1 MLTELVSKLL
11 GSEKR
16 DRILALD
23 TIVRTAFGYPGW
35 RNDIQR
41 RATEA
46 LVEGKDVIALLPTG
60 MGKSLIFQAAAIA
73 REGTGLVIS
82 PTKSLME
89 DQVAALRNQGIQA
102 RAYYGDL
109 SWPEKLNIRNELAAS
124 ELELLFVTPESASGA
139 LSEIIEGANI
149 SVIAADEAHLVSQW
163 GNSFRPEYLP
173 VFRDIRKV
181 HPFVPIVAVTATA
194 RRTLLLEIAQI
205 LDMSDV
211 EEFILPMDR
220 PEIQFEVI
228 KLPNLSE
235 SPKYSQVNEELCR
248 TAVLQVR
255 RMLELHGEYAK
266 GIVYTPTNSLKEKIS
281 QALLELSIPICEYD
295 VDLPAI
301 ERRRIGKE
309 FKQPN
314 GPIQV
319 VCATGASFGMG
330 IDVPEVRFIINAGL
344 PDSIETLYQQAG
356 RCGRDGKSSTAMT
369 IVSTRSHE
377 RRVWGLIWQENRVA
391 EEPQVVESRDDKW
404 NHVVEW
410 AFGANCRRR
419 VLLEYLEE
427 TPFAGSDGNPNCCD
441 VCAAGPAPRKIETK
455 APAAVASHESHSA
468 GGGALFH
475 DLYGRAEIKEVV
487 EGGISRVRVHFPDF
501 PGILS
506 NQVVARS
513 VLRSATSSESMHSNA
528 GFSLGEI
535 VRHRQWGVGEVA
547 ERRSNGRF
555 VCVFQGSKVVVP
567 GNQLSQVDS
576 PISSGVREESPI
588 RGRDPVSQR
597 PFSRQSPLPS
607 MRKPVQEPGALPMI
621 VLEAIERKDADA
633 LCDAIVD
640 TLRSLPYKSDSKAA
654 ELILMGFFNRSAG
667 ILSKSNEGLVY
678 LELGLLDH
686 AQECFARAEDDGG
699 LRMVKRKRSIRR
711 AEELVVA
718 GNFAEAASIFAQL
731 GLTKRAADLLRS
743 G

>member
-1 MLTELVSKLL
+1 MLNKLVAKLL
-11 GSEKR
+11 GSETR
-16 DRILALD
+16 DRVLALD
-23 TIVRTAFGYPGW
+23 TIVRTAFGHPGW
-35 RNDIQR
+35 RNDIQK

-89 DQVAALRNQGIQA
+89 DQVAALRSQGIQA

-109 SWPEKLNIRNELAAS
+109 SWPEKRKIRNELAAS

-194 RRTLLLEIAQI
+194 RRTLLSEIAQI
-205 LDMSDV
+205 LNMNDV

-220 PEIQFEVI
+220 PEVRFEVV
-228 KLPNLSE
+228 KLPNLPDA
-235 SPKYSQVNEELCR
+235 PKYSQVNEEFCHA
-248 TAVLQVR
+248 AVLQVR
-255 RMLELHGEYAK
+255 RMLELHGKYAK
-266 GIVYTPTNSLKEKIS
+266 GIVYTPTNSLKQKIF
-281 QALLELSIPICEYD
+281 QALLEIGVPICEYD
-295 VDLPAI
+295 KDLSAI
-301 ERRRIGKE
+301 ERRKIGKE

-356 RCGRDGKSSTAMT
+356 RCGRDGNNATAVT
-369 IVSTRSHE
+369 IVSTRTHE
-377 RRVWGLIWQENRVA
+377 RRVWGLIWQENRVN

-410 AFGANCRRR
+410 AFGTGCRRR
-419 VLLEYLEE
+419 ALLEYLEE
-427 TPFAGSDGNPNCCD
+427 TPFAGPDGISTCCD
-441 VCAAGPAPRKIETK
+441 VCAAGQTPRKLETK
-455 APAAVASHESHSA
+455 AAASAVSHESHSV

-475 DLYGRAEIKEVV
+475 ELYGRAEIKEVF
-487 EGGISRVRVHFPDF
+487 EGTGRVRVHFPDF
-501 PGILS
+501 PGVLS
-506 NQVVARS
+506 NQVVVRS
-513 VLRSATSSESMHSNA
+513 VLRSATSTGSKNMKEE
-528 GFSLGEI
+528 FVPGEI

-547 ERRSNGRF
+547 EKRSNGTF
-555 VCVFQGSKVVVP
+555 VCIFQGSKVVVS
-567 GNQLSQVDS
+567 GDQLNQVDALKA
-576 PISSGVREESPI
+576 SGVREESLVHGQGPAS
-588 RGRDPVSQR
+588 RRPV
-597 PFSRQSPLPS
+597 PGQSMVPS
-607 MRKPVQEPGALPMI
+607 MRKPMQGPGVLPMI
-621 VLEAIERKDADA
+621 VLEAIDRKDADA

-640 TLRSLPYKSDSKAA
+640 TLRSSSYKSDSRAA
-654 ELILMGFFNRSAG
+654 QLILTGLFNRSAG
-667 ILSKSNEGLVY
+667 ILSKSNEGQVY
-678 LELGLLDH
+678 LELGLLDR
-686 AQECFARAEDDGG
+686 AQECFTSAEDDSGM
-699 LRMVKRKRSIRR
+699 RMVKRKRSIRR

-718 GNFAEAASIFAQL
+718 GSFAEAASIFSQL
-731 GLTKRAADLLRS
+731 GLSKRSAELLRN

>member
-109 SWPEKLNIRNELAAS
+109 SWPEKLKIRNELAAS

-220 PEIQFEVI
+220 PEIQFEVV

-235 SPKYSQVNEELCR
+235 SPKYSQVNEEFCR

-255 RMLELHGEYAK
+255 RMLELHGKYAK
-266 GIVYTPTNSLKEKIS
+266 GIVYTPTNSLKQKIS
-281 QALLELSIPICEYD
+281 QALLEISIPICEYD
-295 VDLPAI
+295 KDLPAI

-356 RCGRDGKSSTAMT
+356 RCGRDGNSSTAVT

-377 RRVWGLIWQENRVA
+377 RRVWGLIWQENRVT

-410 AFGANCRRR
+410 AFKASCRRR

-427 TPFAGSDGNPNCCD
+427 TPFAGSDGNPKCCD
-441 VCAAGPAPRKIETK
+441 VCAAGQAPRKVETK
-455 APAAVASHESHSA
+455 APAAVASHESHSS

-475 DLYGRAEIKEVV
+475 NLYGRAEIKEVF
-487 EGGISRVRVHFPDF
+487 EGTSRVRVHFPDF

-506 NQVVARS
+506 NQVVVRS

-528 GFSLGEI
+528 DFSLGEI

-547 ERRSNGRF
+547 ERRSNGTF
-555 VCVFQGSKVVVP
+555 VCIFQGSKVVVP
-567 GNQLSQVDS
+567 GNQLNQVDS

-607 MRKPVQEPGALPMI
+607 MHKPVQDSGALPMI

-640 TLRSLPYKSDSKAA
+640 TLRSSSYKSDSRAA
-654 ELILMGFFNRSAG
+654 QLILTGLFNRSAG
-667 ILSKSNEGLVY
+667 ILSKSNEGHVY
-678 LELGLLDH
+678 LELGLLDR
-686 AQECFARAEDDGG
+686 AQECFTGVEDDSGM
-699 LRMVKRKRSIRR
+699 RMVKRKRSIRR

-718 GNFAEAASIFAQL
+718 GSFVEAASIFSQL
-731 GLTKRAADLLRS
+731 GLSKRAAELLRN

>member
-109 SWPEKLNIRNELAAS
+109 SWPEKLKIRNELAAS

-139 LSEIIEGANI
+139 LSDIIEGANI

-220 PEIQFEVI
+220 PEVQFEVI

-235 SPKYSQVNEELCR
+235 SPKYSQVTEEFCR

-255 RMLELHGEYAK
+255 RMLELHGKYAK
-266 GIVYTPTNSLKEKIS
+266 GIVYTPTNSLKQKIS
-281 QALLELSIPICEYD
+281 QALLEIGIPICEYD
-295 VDLPAI
+295 KDLPAI

-356 RCGRDGKSSTAMT
+356 RCGRDGNSSTAVT

-377 RRVWGLIWQENRVA
+377 RRVWGLIWQENRVT

-410 AFGANCRRR
+410 AFGASCRRR

-427 TPFAGSDGNPNCCD
+427 TPFAGSDGNPKCCD
-441 VCAAGPAPRKIETK
+441 VCAAGQTPRKVETK

-475 DLYGRAEIKEVV
+475 DLYGRAEIKEVF
-487 EGGISRVRVHFPDF
+487 EGTSRVRVHFPDF

-506 NQVVARS
+506 NQVVVRS
-513 VLRSATSSESMHSNA
+513 VLRSATSSENMHSNA
-528 GFSLGEI
+528 DFSLGEI

-547 ERRSNGRF
+547 ERRSNGTF
-555 VCVFQGSKVVVP
+555 VCIFQGSRVVVP
-567 GNQLSQVDS
+567 GNQLNQVDS
-576 PISSGVREESPI
+576 PVSTGVEEESPI
-588 RGRDPVSQR
+588 RGRNPVSQR

-607 MRKPVQEPGALPMI
+607 MRKPVQDSGALPMI

-640 TLRSLPYKSDSKAA
+640 TLRSSSYKTDSRAA
-654 ELILMGFFNRSAG
+654 QLILTGLFNRSAG
-667 ILSKSNEGLVY
+667 ILSKSDEGHVY
-678 LELGLLDH
+678 LELGLLDR
-686 AQECFARAEDDGG
+686 AQECFTSVEDDSG

-711 AEELVVA
+711 AEELIVA
-718 GNFAEAASIFAQL
+718 GSFIEAASIFSQL
-731 GLTKRAADLLRS
+731 GLSKRAAELLRN

>member
-1 MLTELVSKLL
+1 
-11 GSEKR
+11 
-16 DRILALD
+16 
-23 TIVRTAFGYPGW
+23 
-35 RNDIQR
+35 
-41 RATEA
+41 
-46 LVEGKDVIALLPTG
+46 
-60 MGKSLIFQAAAIA
+60 
-73 REGTGLVIS
+73 
-82 PTKSLME
+82 ME

-109 SWPEKLNIRNELAAS
+109 SWPEKLKIRNELAAS

-220 PEIQFEVI
+220 PEVQFEVV

-235 SPKYSQVNEELCR
+235 SPKYSQVNEEFCR

-255 RMLELHGEYAK
+255 RMLELHGKYAK
-266 GIVYTPTNSLKEKIS
+266 GIVYTPTNSLKQKIS
-281 QALLELSIPICEYD
+281 QALLEIGIPICEYD
-295 VDLPAI
+295 KDLPAI

-356 RCGRDGKSSTAMT
+356 RCGRDGNSSTAVT
-369 IVSTRSHE
+369 IISTRSHE
-377 RRVWGLIWQENRVA
+377 RRVWGLIWQESRIT

-410 AFGANCRRR
+410 AFGTSCRRR

-427 TPFAGSDGNPNCCD
+427 TPFAGPDGNRKCCD
-441 VCAAGPAPRKIETK
+441 VCADGHTPRKVETK
-455 APAAVASHESHSA
+455 APAAVASHESHLA
-468 GGGALFH
+468 GGSTLFH
-475 DLYGRAEIKEVV
+475 DLYGRAEIKEVL
-487 EGGISRVRVHFPDF
+487 EGTGRVRVHFPDF

-506 NQVVARS
+506 NQVVVRS
-513 VLRSATSSESMHSNA
+513 VLRSATSSESMHSNTD
-528 GFSLGEI
+528 FSLGEI

-547 ERRSNGRF
+547 ERRSNGTF
-555 VCVFQGSKVVVP
+555 VCIFQGSKVVVP
-567 GNQLSQVDS
+567 GNQLNQVDA
-576 PISSGVREESPI
+576 PNPPGTTELTLA
-588 RGRDPVSQR
+588 RGREPAPHRSAPGQ
-597 PFSRQSPLPS
+597 PGLPN
-607 MRKPVQEPGALPMI
+607 MRKPIQNTGALPMI

-640 TLRSLPYKSDSKAA
+640 TMRSSSYKSDSKAA
-654 ELILMGFFNRSAG
+654 QLILTGLFNRSAG
-667 ILSKSNEGLVY
+667 ILGKSNEGHVY
-678 LELGLLDH
+678 LELGLLDR
-686 AQECFARAEDDGG
+686 AQECFTSAEDDSGM
-699 LRMVKRKRSIRR
+699 RMVKRKRSIRR

-718 GNFAEAASIFAQL
+718 GSFAEAASIFSQL
-731 GLTKRAADLLRS
+731 GLTKRSAELL
-743 G
+743 GNG

>member
-109 SWPEKLNIRNELAAS
+109 SWPEKLKIRNELAAS

-139 LSEIIEGANI
+139 LSEIIDGANI

-163 GNSFRPEYLP
+163 GNSFRPDYLP
-173 VFRDIRKV
+173 VFRDIRKA

-205 LDMSDV
+205 LGMGDF
-211 EEFILPMDR
+211 EEFTLPMDR
-220 PEIQFEVI
+220 PEIKFEVVN
-228 KLPNLSE
+228 LPNLSE
-235 SPKYSQVNEELCR
+235 SSKNAQVNEQFCKVAIE
-248 TAVLQVR
+248 QVR
-255 RMLELHGEYAK
+255 RMLADHGPYSK
-266 GIVYTPTNSLKEKIS
+266 GIIYTPTNSLKEQIARS
-281 QALLELSIPICEYD
+281 LSVLGVPICEYD
-295 VDLPAI
+295 KDLPAI
-301 ERRRIGKE
+301 ERRRIGKD
-309 FKQPN
+309 FKQQH
-314 GPIQV
+314 GPIQI

-330 IDVPEVRFIINAGL
+330 IDVPEVRFIINVGL

-356 RCGRDGKSSTAMT
+356 RGGRDGKASTALT
-369 IVSTRSHE
+369 IVSTRTHE
-377 RRVWGLIWQENRVA
+377 RRVWGWIWRENMVA
-391 EEPQVVESRDDKW
+391 AEPQVVESRDDKW

-410 AFGANCRRR
+410 AFGASCRRR

-427 TPFAGSDGNPNCCD
+427 TPFAGPDGNPKCCD
-441 VCAAGPAPRKIETK
+441 VCAAGQTPRKVETK
-455 APAAVASHESHSA
+455 APAAVVSHESHSA
-468 GGGALFH
+468 GGGTLFH
-475 DLYGRAEIKEVV
+475 DLYGRAEIKEVF
-487 EGGISRVRVHFPDF
+487 EGTGRVRVHFPDF

-506 NQVVARS
+506 NQVVVRS

-528 GFSLGEI
+528 DFSLGEI

-547 ERRSNGRF
+547 ERRSNGTF
-555 VCVFQGSKVVVP
+555 VCIFQGSKVVVP
-567 GNQLSQVDS
+567 GNQLNQVDA
-576 PISSGVREESPI
+576 PNPPGTTEISLV
-588 RGRDPVSQR
+588 RGREPAPHRSASGQ
-597 PFSRQSPLPS
+597 PTLPS
-607 MRKPVQEPGALPMI
+607 IRKPMQNTGALPMI

-640 TLRSLPYKSDSKAA
+640 TMRSSSYKSDSKAA
-654 ELILMGFFNRSAG
+654 QLILTGLFNRSAG
-667 ILSKSNEGLVY
+667 ILGKSNEGHVY
-678 LELGLLDH
+678 LELGLLDL
-686 AQECFARAEDDGG
+686 AQECFTSAEDDSGM
-699 LRMVKRKRSIRR
+699 RMVKRKRSIRR

-718 GNFAEAASIFAQL
+718 GSFAEAASIFSQL
-731 GLTKRAADLLRS
+731 GLTKRSAELLRN

>member
-89 DQVAALRNQGIQA
+89 DQVAALRSQGIQA

-109 SWPEKLNIRNELAAS
+109 SWPEKLKIRNELAAS

-173 VFRDIRKV
+173 VFRDIRNV

-220 PEIQFEVI
+220 PEVQFEVI

-235 SPKYSQVNEELCR
+235 SPKYSQVNEEFCR

-255 RMLELHGEYAK
+255 RMLELHGKYAK

-281 QALLELSIPICEYD
+281 QALLEIGIPICEYD
-295 VDLPAI
+295 KDLPAI

-356 RCGRDGKSSTAMT
+356 RCGRDGNSSTAVT

-377 RRVWGLIWQENRVA
+377 RRVWGLIWQENRIR
-391 EEPQVVESRDDKW
+391 EDPQVVESRDDKW

-410 AFGANCRRR
+410 AFGASCRRR

-427 TPFAGSDGNPNCCD
+427 TPFAGSDGNPKCCD
-441 VCAAGPAPRKIETK
+441 VCAAGQTPRKIETK
-455 APAAVASHESHSA
+455 APAAVASHQSHSA
-468 GGGALFH
+468 GGSALFH
-475 DLYGRAEIKEVV
+475 DLYGRAEIKEVF
-487 EGGISRVRVHFPDF
+487 EGTGRVRVHFPDF

-506 NQVVARS
+506 NQVVVRS

-528 GFSLGEI
+528 DFALGEI

-547 ERRSNGRF
+547 ERRSNGTF
-555 VCVFQGSKVVVP
+555 VCIFQGSKVVVP
-567 GNQLSQVDS
+567 GNQLNQVDS
-576 PISSGVREESPI
+576 PVSSGVREESPT
-588 RGRDPVSQR
+588 RGRDPVPQR

-607 MRKPVQEPGALPMI
+607 LRNPVQESGALPMI

-640 TLRSLPYKSDSKAA
+640 TLRSSSYKSDSRAA
-654 ELILMGFFNRSAG
+654 QLILTGLFNRSAG
-667 ILSKSNEGLVY
+667 ILSKSNEGHVY
-678 LELGLLDH
+678 LELGLLDR
-686 AQECFARAEDDGG
+686 AQECFTGVEDDSGM
-699 LRMVKRKRSIRR
+699 RMVKRKRSIRR

-718 GNFAEAASIFAQL
+718 GSFAEAASIFSQL
-731 GLTKRAADLLRS
+731 GLSKRAAELLRN